1 MMEDGIQDIEENLMY
16 SKYIFPNSYG
26 YLIRLKYL
34 LLLGNNSIARTQ
46 KRKLLLP
53 KLFQTE
59 SP

>member
-1 MMEDGIQDIEENLMY
+1 MMEYEIQDIEVNLMY
-16 SKYIFPNSYG
+16 SKYFFPNSYG

-34 LLLGNNSIARTQ
+34 LFLGNNSIARTQ